1 MTQSNG
7 EVSTKSVLKPSDST
21 GNLAPYFT
29 NAKNGDFDLQ
39 SDFSLVSEEGKT
51 IKTHKIILA
60 SHFSKFRDKFRENP
74 KLYDYK
80 VSISY
85 SILKKF
91 VDSLYSKVPSDFSSS
106 DIEALKLEGLE
117 QTSICAVSRN
127 WKLRATSFDNV
138 AIALNV
144 IMNVMK
150 VEDSAIHGPNNLLS
164 SDETVKESLMGGTVN
179 DTMMALLKHSTFSVH
194 IESEDVV
201 KTVLR
206 SYTLE
211 DIFNTSAKIRK
222 DFSSGPLKHQL
233 SNFMSL
239 MPSCLVDNIDP
250 FVVVD
255 TKCSSNMFGY
265 QPGQKNLTGILH
277 LGIIREITISTRTW
291 DGRHVVKGLRI
302 LFQNGGSLEIGLDD
316 QQPKETKT
324 FDLHDD
330 EYISYVQ
337 GSAGYVLDS
346 LAFVTNK
353 GRHFGPVGG
362 DGGSDFCTL
371 TCRHRK
377 LLKENRNSARVVL
390 RGIAAREGTEEM
402 ETIMTHLQFVTT
414 VMCNPGEEELWD
426 DAVL

>member
-1 MTQSNG
+1 MKQSNE
-7 EVSTKSVLKPSDST
+7 EVSTKSVLASSDSA
-21 GNLAPYFT
+21 GNLASYFA
-29 NAKNGDFDLQ
+29 NAENGDYDVQ
-39 SDFSLVSEEGKT
+39 SDFSFISDEGKS
-51 IKTHKIILA
+51 IQTHKIILA
-60 SHFSKFRDKFRENP
+60 SHFSTFRDKFRENP
-74 KLYDYK
+74 ELKNFK
-80 VSISY
+80 VPISY
-85 SILKKF
+85 STLKKRI
-91 VDSLYSKVPSDFSSS
+91 DTLYSGVSSDFSPS
-106 DIEALKLEGLE
+106 DTEALKVEGLE
-117 QTSICAVSRN
+117 QTSICAVSRD
-127 WKLRATSFDNV
+127 WKLRAISFDSV

-144 IMNVMK
+144 IINVMT
-150 VEDSAIHGPNNLLS
+150 VENSAIHGRNNSLS

-179 DTMMALLKHSTFSVH
+179 DTMVTLLRHSTFSVH
-194 IESEDVV
+194 MKNEDLV
-201 KTVLR
+201 KKVLK

-211 DIFNTSAKIRK
+211 DILNTSAKIRK
-222 DFSSGPLKHQL
+222 DFSSGILEHQL

-239 MPSCLVDNIDP
+239 MPSCLVDNLDP

-255 TKCSSNMFGY
+255 TKCSSMFGY
-265 QPGQKNLTGILH
+265 QPVQENLTGNLH
-277 LGIIREITISTRTW
+277 LGIIREITICTRTW
-291 DGRHVVKGLRI
+291 DSRNVVKGLKI

-324 FDLHDD
+324 FNLHDD

-362 DGGSDFCTL
+362 DGGSGFCTL

-390 RGIAAREGTEEM
+390 RGIAARKGNEEY
-402 ETIMTHLQFVTT
+402 ESIMTHLQFVTT